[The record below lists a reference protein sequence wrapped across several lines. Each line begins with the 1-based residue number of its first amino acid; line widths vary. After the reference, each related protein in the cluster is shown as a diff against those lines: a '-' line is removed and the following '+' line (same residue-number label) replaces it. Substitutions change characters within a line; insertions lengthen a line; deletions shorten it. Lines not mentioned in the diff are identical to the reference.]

1 MSPRSFSPRGET
13 FLLPAGEK
21 KSRWATDRAGE
32 EITRRR
38 WIGIGRA
45 ALDSRF
51 SLLFSLFFL
60 SQLIPPV
67 IGHQSLKS
75 TVTARQRSTM
85 VEINCYRLISSGNG
99 AETAQAVPPGSGR
112 SAFRSAGGL
121 VHTAH
126 IGWYDLKRRTL
137 ETILSI

>member
-1 MSPRSFSPRGET
+1 
-13 FLLPAGEK
+13 K

-32 EITRRR
+32 EITRGQ
-38 WIGIGRA
+38 WIGIGIGRA

-60 SQLIPPV
+60 SQLIPLV
-67 IGHQSLKS
+67 IGHQPLKS
-75 TVTARQRSTM
+75 TVTAQQRSTM
-85 VEINCYRLISSGNG
+85 VEIDCYRLISSGNG
-99 AETAQAVPPGSGR
+99 VETAQAVPPGSWR
-112 SAFRSAGGL
+112 SAFQSAGEL
-121 VHTAH
+121 VRTAH